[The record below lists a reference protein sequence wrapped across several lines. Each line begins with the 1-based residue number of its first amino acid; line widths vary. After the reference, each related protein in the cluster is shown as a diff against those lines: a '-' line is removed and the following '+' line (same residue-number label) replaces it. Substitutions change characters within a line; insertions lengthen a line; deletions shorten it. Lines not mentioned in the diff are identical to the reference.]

1 MSPKDAELV
10 LQGLDSGKLI
20 KEGLYFL
27 GNFCKILLAFGRF
40 SDVRRN

>member
-1 MSPKDAELV
+1 MSPKDAEML

-27 GNFCKILLAFGRF
+27 GSFCMQKVKL
-40 SDVRRN
+40 